1 MLETCI
7 SLPTGLRDLGTSSV
21 AYCSLIV
28 ISGSRVEAMA
38 PVARKPLPEE
48 KLLAGLAKLWAYIA
62 YTTKQLI
69 ILFPNLW
76 AGYENRRRKE
86 EIRSSS
92 RSQCIQQD
100 SDQAEEAK
108 QTCRWFIQTLGWDR
122 LGNGNHTLHDG
133 EVNVSESWSDIY

>member
-1 MLETCI
+1 
-7 SLPTGLRDLGTSSV
+7 
-21 AYCSLIV
+21 
-28 ISGSRVEAMA
+28 MA

-48 KLLAGLAKLWAYIA
+48 KLLAGLAKLWAYLA

-92 RSQCIQQD
+92 RSQCKQQG

-108 QTCRWFIQTLGWDR
+108 QTCRWFIQTLGWGR
-122 LGNGNHTLHDG
+122 MGNGNHTLHDG
-133 EVNVSESWSDIY
+133 EVNASVATSESWSDIY